1 MKKGRHFSSGNV
13 KVYCSGYGLIGNQT
27 SWPALGSNLWAPA
40 CRLLLKGMFGY
51 WEDIRVAPGLS
62 DIQGQRGDSCVT
74 IQNTKKKKKR
84 KGGGWEDA
92 TISAL
97 HVTPVAQTPDE
108 KQGRGRNCKISQ
120 INTALNA
127 PVQKTAKN
135 ESLYLKK
142 KKSEHDGLF
151 SAPHSSKCLL
161 HSILFS
167 FKTDFF

>member
-74 IQNTKKKKKR
+74 LQNTKKKKKKR
-84 KGGGWEDA
+84 WRMG
-92 TISAL
+92 
-97 HVTPVAQTPDE
+97 
-108 KQGRGRNCKISQ
+108 GRNNCCLARDSSRTDSRWEARQRPELQDFPDKYSIKCTST
-120 INTALNA
+120 INSKKWITLF
-127 PVQKTAKN
+127 
-135 ESLYLKK
+135 KK
-142 KKSEHDGLF
+142 KKKIWAWWFVFCPSFLKVPIAQHI
-151 SAPHSSKCLL
+151 
-161 HSILFS
+161 ILF
-167 FKTDFF
+167 